1 MKRLNLFELAIAL
14 FIALFLALCLC
25 SSEGRCDDIQD
36 ARARLRL
43 IEAEKQRLP
52 ETPIPESLDPVPDPI
67 SRREPSI
74 EFQRS
79 VKSDV
84 EETYFVI
91 FTKSFCGPCK
101 RMADEG
107 VKESLEAAGYRVRTV
122 DVDHEPHPN
131 VDVAPQVWLCDA
143 AGMPIRKFKGYR
155 TAEQILRPFTGDGAC
170 RLVAND
176 VRWSGVAIGDG
187 LILTVGHHN
196 QSEGFYA
203 DFPAS
208 FGATDYARVSAEL
221 VKVDKAADLSVLR
234 FRLPESVTVRTY
246 DICELAANAIE
257 IPGYLHGDTPKR
269 LQIRNRRAGGKS
281 SGIPLDAYDGLG
293 ISSPQFGMS
302 GSPLLTPDKKVAGI
316 QAIGQGSEVGAVTVD
331 TIRQF
336 LADVDRQQVEAV
348 ASVADADATPE
359 TFAATLAAH
368 LAETS
373 GQQPADDPAA
383 GKVAYG
389 SLFDITIDAPD
400 TWRTMASKLLT
411 AQKIKFD
418 TAGIT
423 LDWTGPT
430 RTFNVSTNG
439 LQISPPVKVT
449 LNKWLIQYS
458 CALDGVSYTSDLS
471 TVTMLLTGAPDLVV
485 RLK

>member
-1 MKRLNLFELAIAL
+1 MKRVNAFELIIAL
-14 FIALFLALCLC
+14 TIATFLALCLC
-25 SSEGRCDDIQD
+25 SSEGRCDDIQE

-43 IEAEKQRLP
+43 IEAEKERLP
-52 ETPIPESLDPVPDPI
+52 GTPIPESLDPVPDPI
-67 SRREPSI
+67 SKREPSI

-84 EETYFVI
+84 EEAYFVMY
-91 FTKSFCGPCK
+91 TKAFCGPCK
-101 RMADEG
+101 RMDDEG
-107 VKESLEAAGYRVRTV
+107 VKESLEAAGYRVRIV
-122 DVDHEPHPN
+122 DVDREPHPN

-143 AGMPIRKFKGYR
+143 AGMPIRKFRGYH

-170 RLVAND
+170 RLIAND
-176 VRWSGVAIGDG
+176 CRWSGVAIGDG
-187 LILTVGHHN
+187 LILTVGHHD
-196 QSEGFYA
+196 QSDGFYA
-203 DFPAS
+203 DFPSS
-208 FGATDYARVSAEL
+208 FGSTDYARISAEL

-234 FRLPESVTVRTY
+234 YRLPESVTVRTY
-246 DICELAANAIE
+246 DICELPANAIE

-281 SGIPLDAYDGLG
+281 AGIALDAYDGLG

-331 TIRQF
+331 TIRRF

-348 ASVADADATPE
+348 ASVRDATPTPE

-373 GQQPADDPAA
+373 GQQSADEPI
-383 GKVAYG
+383 AYG

-411 AQKIKFD
+411 AQKIQFD

-423 LDWTGPT
+423 LDWTGPS
-430 RTFNVSTNG
+430 RTFNVANNG

-471 TVTMLLTGAPDLVV
+471 TVTMLLTGAPDLTVHL
-485 RLK
+485 R

>member
-14 FIALFLALCLC
+14 VIALFLALCLC
-25 SSEGRCDDIQD
+25 SSEGRCDDIQE
-36 ARARLRL
+36 AKARLRL
-43 IEAEKQRLP
+43 IEAEKDRLP

-84 EETYFVI
+84 EEAYFCI
-91 FTKSFCGPCK
+91 FTKAFCGPCK

-143 AGMPIRKFKGYR
+143 AGMPIRRFVGYHK
-155 TAEQILRPFTGDGAC
+155 ADQILKPFVGDGAC
-170 RLVAND
+170 RLVANGTK
-176 VRWSGVAIGDG
+176 WSGVAIGDG
-187 LILTVGHHN
+187 LILTVGHHE
-196 QSEGFYA
+196 QSDGFFA

-208 FGATDYARVSAEL
+208 FGSKDFARVSAEL
-221 VKVDKAADLSVLR
+221 VKVDTAADLSVLR
-234 FRLPESVTVRTY
+234 FRLPELVTVRSY
-246 DICELAANAIE
+246 AVCDLPAIATE
-257 IPGYLHGDTPKR
+257 APGYFQGEIPKR
-269 LQIRNRRAGGKS
+269 LQIRNRRGGVKV
-281 SGIPLDAYDGLG
+281 SGIAIDTYDGIG

-302 GSPLLTPDKKVAGI
+302 GSPLFTPEKKVAGI
-316 QAIGQGSEVGAVTVD
+316 QAIGSGREVGAVTVD

-336 LADVDRQQVEAV
+336 LADVEREQVEAV
-348 ASVADADATPE
+348 ASVRDATPTPE

-373 GQQPADDPAA
+373 GQQSADEPI
-383 GKVAYG
+383 AYG

-411 AQKIKFD
+411 AQTIQFD

-430 RTFNVSTNG
+430 RTFNVATNG

-471 TVTMLLTGAPDLVV
+471 TVTMLLTGAPDLTVH
-485 RLK
+485 LK